1 MKIGELASRTGLA
14 PSAIRFYEASGLLP
28 PATRGAN
35 GYRSYSDEALQ
46 KLRVIQ
52 VAQRLGFSLESL
64 RAVLSGENGMSHEL
78 IVERLQARL
87 AEIDALQ
94 ATLRNQR
101 RETQALIVRL
111 QAQWAQGQCL
121 ELAAIAVA
129 RVTARLRRKA
139 GQ

>member
-1 MKIGELASRTGLA
+1 MKIGELAGRTGLA

-35 GYRSYSDEALQ
+35 GYRTYSDAALQ

-64 RAVLSGENGMSHEL
+64 RAVLAWENGTPHEL
-78 IVERLQARL
+78 IVERLQSRL

-94 ATLRNQR
+94 ATLRSQR

-111 QAQWAQGQCL
+111 QEQWAQGQCL
-121 ELAAIAVA
+121 ELGAADVA
-129 RVTARLRRKA
+129 PAAAQPRRRVGR
-139 GQ
+139 